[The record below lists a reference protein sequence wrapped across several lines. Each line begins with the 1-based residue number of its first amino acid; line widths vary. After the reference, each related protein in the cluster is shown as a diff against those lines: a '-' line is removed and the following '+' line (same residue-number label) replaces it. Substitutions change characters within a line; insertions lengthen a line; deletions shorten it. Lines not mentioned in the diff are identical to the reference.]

1 MHQFLDYF
9 IIPDVKEEKKWK
21 KNNNLDYLILTS
33 TILLSA
39 IFSGL
44 EIAFVTA
51 DKMQLEIINKR
62 GGLLAKVLN
71 SFTSYPSRFIAT
83 LLIGNNLALVTFG
96 IYMEKFLDPKVTIFT
111 DSPIII
117 LLIQTIISTIIILLF
132 AEYIP
137 KTIFRIK
144 PNHTLRI
151 FAFPI
156 FLLFWSLKWV
166 VNIVVGFSKM
176 VLKKFLKVDIKEGR
190 PIIGRVELQQ
200 YLEKRVNNLENRE
213 DIDPEVQ
220 YYKNVL
226 NFESVRVR
234 ECMVPRTEI
243 IALDIDTPIEK
254 LNTVFIETGH
264 SKILIFKES
273 VDEVIGFV
281 HSKEVFK
288 QPKNISSIILPV
300 DFVPESMTAQRA
312 LNTFIHLRRS
322 VLVVVNEFGGTAGM
336 LTIEDILE
344 EILGEIE
351 DEHDIVD
358 HVEEQISQF
367 EFLFS
372 GRLKVD
378 LLNEKYNLNIP
389 TDESYETIA
398 GYIFTHTEAIPKK
411 GSLINID
418 HFSFRIEKVGETRI
432 ELIKLIV
439 SRSNSEK

>member
-1 MHQFLDYF
+1 MTW
-9 IIPDVKEEKKWK
+9 II
-21 KNNNLDYLILTS
+21 LIS

-62 GGLLAKVLN
+62 GGLLAKVLS
-71 SFTSYPSRFIAT
+71 SFISYPSRFIAT

-96 IYMEKFLDPKVTIFT
+96 IYIEKILKPKVTLFT
-111 DSPIII
+111 DIPFLI

-144 PNHTLRI
+144 PNHALRV
-151 FAFPI
+151 FAYPM
-156 FLLFWSLKWV
+156 FLLFWGLKWV
-166 VNIVVGFSKM
+166 VNVIVGFSKFI
-176 VLKKFLKVDIKEGR
+176 LKKFLKLDIQEDR
-190 PIIGRVELQQ
+190 PIIGRLELQQ
-200 YLEKRVNNLENRE
+200 YLEKRVDDIENSE
-213 DIDPEVQ
+213 EIDAEVQ

-226 NFESVRVR
+226 DFQSVKVR

-243 IALDIDTPIEK
+243 IALDSKTSIKK

-264 SKILIFKES
+264 SKILIFNKS
-273 VDEVIGFV
+273 VDDVIGFV
-281 HSKEVFK
+281 HSKEIFK
-288 QPKNISSIILPV
+288 QPENISSIILPI

-312 LNTFIHLRRS
+312 LNTFIHLRKS

-351 DEHDIVD
+351 DEHDKID
-358 HVEEQISQF
+358 YIEKQISEV

-372 GRLKVD
+372 GRLEVD

-389 TDESYETIA
+389 THESYETLA
-398 GYIFTHTEAIPKK
+398 GYIFTQTESIPNK
-411 GSLINID
+411 GADIEID
-418 HFSFRIEKVGETRI
+418 HFLFRIEEVTETRI
-432 ELIKLIV
+432 ELIKLV
-439 SRSNSEK
+439 VTHPNLKK

>member
-1 MHQFLDYF
+1 M
-9 IIPDVKEEKKWK
+9 
-21 KNNNLDYLILTS
+21 DYLILIS

-44 EIAFVTA
+44 EIAFITA
-51 DKMQLEIINKR
+51 DKMRLQIINKR
-62 GGLLAKVLN
+62 GGLLSKVLN
-71 SFTSYPSRFIAT
+71 SFISYPSRFIAT

-96 IYMEKFLDPKVTIFT
+96 IYMEKFLDPKVMLFT
-111 DSPIII
+111 EIPILV
-117 LLIQTIISTIIILLF
+117 LLIQTLISTVIILLF

-144 PNHTLRI
+144 PNYTLRI
-151 FAFPI
+151 FAFPM

-166 VNIVVGFSKM
+166 VNIIVGFSKFL
-176 VLKKFLKVDIKEGR
+176 LKKFLKVDIKEGR
-190 PIIGRVELQQ
+190 PIIGRLELQQ
-200 YLEKRVNNLENRE
+200 YLEKRVEN
-213 DIDPEVQ
+213 IDSVDDLDVEVQ

-226 NFESVRVR
+226 DFQSVRVR

-243 IALDIDTPIEK
+243 VALDIDTPIEK
-254 LNTVFIETGH
+254 LNKVFIETGH

-288 QPKNISSIILPV
+288 QPKNVSSMILPV

-336 LTIEDILE
+336 LTVEDILE

-351 DEHDIVD
+351 DEHDVID
-358 HVEEQISQF
+358 HIEEQISDF

-378 LLNEKYNLNIP
+378 LLNEKYNLDIP
-389 TDESYETIA
+389 TNESYETLA

-411 GSLINID
+411 GASINID
-418 HFSFRIEKVGETRI
+418 HFLFRIEKVSETRI

-439 SRSNSEK
+439 SSTDSKK

>member
-1 MHQFLDYF
+1 MRLQ
-9 IIPDVKEEKKWK
+9 
-21 KNNNLDYLILTS
+21 
-33 TILLSA
+33 
-39 IFSGL
+39 
-44 EIAFVTA
+44 
-51 DKMQLEIINKR
+51 IINKR
-62 GGLLAKVLN
+62 GGLLSKVLN
-71 SFTSYPSRFIAT
+71 SFISYPSRFIAT

-96 IYMEKFLDPKVTIFT
+96 IYMEKFLDPKVMLFT
-111 DSPIII
+111 EIPILV
-117 LLIQTIISTIIILLF
+117 LLIQTLISTVIILLF

-144 PNHTLRI
+144 PNYTLRI
-151 FAFPI
+151 FAFPM

-166 VNIVVGFSKM
+166 VNIIVGFSKFL
-176 VLKKFLKVDIKEGR
+176 LKKFLKVDIKEGR
-190 PIIGRVELQQ
+190 PIIGRLELQQ
-200 YLEKRVNNLENRE
+200 YLEKRVEN
-213 DIDPEVQ
+213 IDSVDDLDVEVQ

-226 NFESVRVR
+226 DFQSVRVR

-243 IALDIDTPIEK
+243 VALDIDTPIEK
-254 LNTVFIETGH
+254 LNKVFIETGH

-288 QPKNISSIILPV
+288 QPKNVSSMILPV

-336 LTIEDILE
+336 LTVEDILE

-351 DEHDIVD
+351 DEHDVID
-358 HVEEQISQF
+358 HIEEQISDF

-378 LLNEKYNLNIP
+378 LLNEKYNLDIP
-389 TDESYETIA
+389 TNESYETLA

-411 GSLINID
+411 GASINID
-418 HFSFRIEKVGETRI
+418 HFLFRIEKVSETRI

-439 SRSNSEK
+439 SSTDSKK

>member
-1 MHQFLDYF
+1 MR
-9 IIPDVKEEKKWK
+9 
-21 KNNNLDYLILTS
+21 
-33 TILLSA
+33 
-39 IFSGL
+39 L
-44 EIAFVTA
+44 EVT
-51 DKMQLEIINKR
+51 NKR

-71 SFTSYPSRFIAT
+71 SFISYPSRFIAT

-96 IYMEKFLDPKVTIFT
+96 IYIEKILDPKVTLFT
-111 DSPIII
+111 DVPILV

-144 PNHTLRI
+144 PNYALRV
-151 FAFPI
+151 FAFPM

-166 VNIVVGFSKM
+166 VNIIIGFSKLL
-176 VLKKFLKVDIKEGR
+176 LKKFLKVDIKEGR
-190 PIIGRVELQQ
+190 PIIGRLELQQ
-200 YLEKRVNNLENRE
+200 YLEKRVENIE
-213 DIDPEVQ
+213 NVADLDAEVQ

-226 NFESVRVR
+226 DFQSVRVR

-254 LNTVFIETGH
+254 LNKTFIETGH

-288 QPKNISSIILPV
+288 QPKNISSILLPV

-312 LNTFIHLRRS
+312 LNTFIYLRRS

-351 DEHDIVD
+351 DEHDVVD
-358 HVEEQISQF
+358 YIEEQRSDF

-389 TDESYETIA
+389 TDESYETLA
-398 GYIFTHTEAIPKK
+398 GYIFTHAEAIPKK
-411 GSLINID
+411 GESIKID
-418 HFSFRIEKVGETRI
+418 HFLFRIEEVGETRI
-432 ELIKLIV
+432 ELVKLTLHPPK
-439 SRSNSEK
+439 SKK

>member
-1 MHQFLDYF
+1 MTW
-9 IIPDVKEEKKWK
+9 II
-21 KNNNLDYLILTS
+21 LIS

-51 DKMQLEIINKR
+51 DKMQIEIINKR
-62 GGLLAKVLN
+62 GGLIAKILN
-71 SFTSYPSRFIAT
+71 SFVSYPSRFIAT

-96 IYMEKFLDPKVTIFT
+96 IYIEKILEPKVALYTDKTILV
-111 DSPIII
+111 
-117 LLIQTIISTIIILLF
+117 LLIQTIISTVIILLF

-144 PNHTLRI
+144 PNHALRI
-151 FAFPI
+151 FAYPMF
-156 FLLFWSLKWV
+156 FLFWSLKWV
-166 VNIVVGFSKM
+166 VNIIVGFSKFI
-176 VLKKFLKVDIKEGR
+176 LKKFLKVDIQEDR
-190 PIIGRVELQQ
+190 PIIGRLELQQ
-200 YLEKRVNNLENRE
+200 YLEKRVENTQNVE
-213 DIDPEVQ
+213 ELDAEVQ
-220 YYKNVL
+220 YYKNIL
-226 NFESVRVR
+226 DFQSVKVR

-243 IALDIDTPIEK
+243 IALDVQTSIEK
-254 LNTVFIETGH
+254 LNKIFIETGH

-288 QPKNISSIILPV
+288 LPEDISSILLPV
-300 DFVPESMTAQRA
+300 GYVPESMTAQRA

-344 EILGEIE
+344 EIFGEIE
-351 DEHDIVD
+351 DEHDKVD
-358 HVEEQISQF
+358 HVEEQMSDK

-378 LLNEKYNLNIP
+378 ALNEKYGLNIP
-389 TDESYETIA
+389 TDESYETLA
-398 GYIFTHTEAIPKK
+398 GYIFMHTESIPEK
-411 GSLINID
+411 GAKIEID
-418 HFSFRIEKVGETRI
+418 HFSFQIEKVGETRI
-432 ELIKLIV
+432 ELIKLTVYSI
-439 SRSNSEK
+439 E

>member
-1 MHQFLDYF
+1 MTW
-9 IIPDVKEEKKWK
+9 II
-21 KNNNLDYLILTS
+21 LIS
-33 TILLSA
+33 TILFSA

-51 DKMQLEIINKR
+51 DKMQIEIINKR
-62 GGLLAKVLN
+62 GGLIAKVLN
-71 SFTSYPSRFIAT
+71 SFISYPSRFIAT

-96 IYMEKFLDPKVTIFT
+96 IYIEKILKPKLTLFA
-111 DSPIII
+111 DYPILM
-117 LLIQTIISTIIILLF
+117 LLIQTIISTTIILLF

-144 PNHTLRI
+144 PNQTLKV
-151 FAFPI
+151 FAYPMYI
-156 FLLFWSLKWV
+156 LFWSLKWV
-166 VNIVVGFSKM
+166 VNSVVGFSKFI
-176 VLKKFLKVDIKEGR
+176 LKKILKVDVQEDR

-200 YLEKRVNNLENRE
+200 YLEKRVENIE
-213 DIDPEVQ
+213 NTEELDAEVQ

-226 NFESVRVR
+226 DFQSVRVR

-243 IALDIDTPIEK
+243 IALDVNTSIEK
-254 LNTVFIETGH
+254 LNKIFIETGH
-264 SKILIFKES
+264 SKILIFKDS

-288 QPKNISSIILPV
+288 QPENISSIILPV
-300 DFVPESMTAQRA
+300 GFVPESMTAQRA

-336 LTIEDILE
+336 LTVEDILE

-351 DEHDIVD
+351 DEHDKID
-358 HVEEQISQF
+358 YIEDKISDN
-367 EFLFS
+367 EYLFS

-389 TDESYETIA
+389 TNESYETLA
-398 GYIFTHTEAIPKK
+398 GYIFTHTESIPKK
-411 GSLINID
+411 GATIEID
-418 HFSFRIEKVGETRI
+418 HFSFQIEKVGETRI
-432 ELIKLIV
+432 ELIKLSV
-439 SRSNSEK
+439 GSNNSKK

>member
-1 MHQFLDYF
+1 MTW
-9 IIPDVKEEKKWK
+9 II
-21 KNNNLDYLILTS
+21 LIS

-44 EIAFVTA
+44 EIAFITA
-51 DKMQLEIINKR
+51 DKMQIEIINKR
-62 GGLLAKVLN
+62 GGLIAKVLN
-71 SFTSYPSRFIAT
+71 SFISYPSRFIAT

-96 IYMEKFLDPKVTIFT
+96 IYMEEILELKIILFT
-111 DSPIII
+111 DNPIIV
-117 LLIQTIISTIIILLF
+117 LLIQTIISTTIILLF

-137 KTIFRIK
+137 KSIFRLK
-144 PNHTLRI
+144 PNHALRV
-151 FAFPI
+151 FAYPMFI
-156 FLLFWSLKWV
+156 LFWSLKWV
-166 VNIVVGFSKM
+166 VNVIVGFSKFI
-176 VLKKFLKVDIKEGR
+176 LKIFLKVDIQENR
-190 PIIGRVELQQ
+190 PIIGRLELQQ
-200 YLEKRVNNLENRE
+200 YLEKRVENIE
-213 DIDPEVQ
+213 NHEELDAEVQ

-226 NFESVRVR
+226 DFQSVRVR

-243 IALDIDTPIEK
+243 IALDVKTPIKK
-254 LNTVFIETGH
+254 LNKIFIETGH

-288 QPKNISSIILPV
+288 QPENISSIILPV
-300 DFVPESMTAQRA
+300 GFVPESMTAQRA

-336 LTIEDILE
+336 LTVEDILE

-351 DEHDIVD
+351 DEHDKTD
-358 HVEEQISQF
+358 HIEEQTNEK

-389 TDESYETIA
+389 TSESYETLA
-398 GYIFTHTEAIPKK
+398 GYIFTHTESIPQKGAAIE
-411 GSLINID
+411 ID
-418 HFSFRIEKVGETRI
+418 HFLFLIEKVGETRI
-432 ELIKLIV
+432 ELIKMTVKPIDF
-439 SRSNSEK
+439 KK